1 MTGRVVAVSN
11 EGVKPAGKNMIS
23 LNTSAFGAGVYTY
36 TITAGS
42 SSLTKEMMV
51 K

>member
-1 MTGRVVAVSN
+1 
-11 EGVKPAGKNMIS
+11 MIT
-23 LNTSAFGAGVYTY
+23 LNTEAFGAGVYTY

-42 SSLTKEMMV
+42 SNLTKEMMV